1 MNRRQFL
8 DKFRRPALAVA
19 AVPFVAVATDKAHEA
34 TTSALKALKEQFT
47 GVQVQCASLKD
58 RMDGM
63 EARQKKMM
71 RLVLA
76 AAALTVGVDI
86 SLLL

>member
-19 AVPFVAVATDKAHEA
+19 AVPFVAVAADRAQEA
-34 TTSALKALKEQFT
+34 TNSALKALKEQFT
-47 GVQVQCASLKD
+47 GVQDQCASLRD
-58 RMDGM
+58 RMDGL

-71 RLVLA
+71 RIVLA
-76 AAALTVGVDI
+76 AAAVTVGVDI